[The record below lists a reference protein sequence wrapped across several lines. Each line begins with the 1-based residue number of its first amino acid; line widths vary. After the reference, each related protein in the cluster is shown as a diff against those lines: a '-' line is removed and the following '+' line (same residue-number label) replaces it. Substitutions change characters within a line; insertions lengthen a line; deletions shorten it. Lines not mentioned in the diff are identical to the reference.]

1 MIFDFVVV
9 NNLEDE
15 NGKVTQD
22 IVMEGR
28 VVAKDRENALLQIG
42 GDLITSGQDSTD
54 EIQVLLRPF

>member
-42 GDLITSGQDSTD
+42 GDLITSGQDITD